1 MDNGIKDLL
10 ITLAKYNRITNSE
23 MLEILKD
30 LRPEKLT
37 DDVNSYYKSIM
48 GILNHLLLAD
58 INWLRALGNTIP
70 ELNYIISELE
80 IFPSHRPSQNELH
93 WPSLN
98 EYKTSRIKVDDL
110 LERVVSS
117 LPSSQYN
124 SILKIENRRGTFE
137 DKPWR
142 ILLHLFNHQ
151 THHRGGIAILL
162 DQFEIKND
170 YSNLLWKV

>member
-80 IFPSHRPSQNELH
+80 IFPSH
-93 WPSLN
+93 SLLSIYIFYPGFR
-98 EYKTSRIKVDDL
+98 EDHHKSR
-110 LERVVSS
+110 
-117 LPSSQYN
+117 
-124 SILKIENRRGTFE
+124 
-137 DKPWR
+137 
-142 ILLHLFNHQ
+142 
-151 THHRGGIAILL
+151 
-162 DQFEIKND
+162 
-170 YSNLLWKV
+170 